1 MDSSNSLEFTPL
13 KSRKSPNLTSNSPVS
28 KTPVKHASR
37 LPTRAES
44 PPLKTSGVGPDK
56 LPEKYETLCG
66 FFVSLD
72 SAIRLLKLKGS
83 MPTFTNICPKV
94 ECLADRRFSLGQL
107 AQLKHILPE
116 AIEID
121 RILIFDERTSCMK
134 PDLQVRIIPD
144 AIDCGVRSESE
155 TKNLNLRRVFR
166 ARLVDYFK
174 AHPEGGE
181 IPEEDLPEPFNRS
194 KQNTQWNMIK
204 GLFSLSSDESSTD
217 TLMEQQSLTSRGE
230 VLKLEPQPQPSD
242 QMISNSKL
250 AVETLAIAVD
260 DRLPVAASHVS
271 RSFRKCFSRKTTSKA
286 QEVVEKYSKV
296 SLWSSNFQVA
306 ELCAGKSVDN
316 DKSIYAPTQTPTEF
330 LSKPTVSE
338 LSFKPCLPATPIKE
352 INPLETEDEPPTKS
366 GCNQSTPAKLVSTP
380 ARLMI
385 ATPTL
390 KPQKRCY
397 MSPDEVSSGSSNKLV
412 RRPPRTRSLK
422 FENDDDLSIQSESL
436 LHSIREKEGKAIE
449 EQDPAV
455 WQEKKRQR
463 MIACLPKLFN
473 MIHHLFQ
480 TIKRSVIT
488 KEELV
493 HKIIAGHCDIS
504 DRGEVEEQLK
514 LLLELAPDWISEKM
528 ASAGDL
534 LVCINKM
541 SSPESIRMQ
550 LQEAK

>member
-1 MDSSNSLEFTPL
+1 MDSSNSLQFTPL

-44 PPLKTSGVGPDK
+44 PPLKISGVGPDK

-94 ECLADRRFSLGQL
+94 ECLTDRRFSHGHL

-116 AIEID
+116 AIEIK

-134 PDLQVRIIPD
+134 PDLQVRIIAD
-144 AIDCGVRSESE
+144 AIDCGDRSESE
-155 TKNLNLRRVFR
+155 TKNLNLRVFR

-194 KQNTQWNMIK
+194 KQNTQWDMIG

-217 TLMEQQSLTSRGE
+217 TLTEQQSLTSRGE
-230 VLKLEPQPQPSD
+230 VLKLEPQPSD
-242 QMISNSKL
+242 QMICSSKL
-250 AVETLAIAVD
+250 AVETLAISVD
-260 DRLPVAASHVS
+260 DRLPVVASHVS
-271 RSFRKCFSRKTTSKA
+271 RTFRKCFSRKTTSKA
-286 QEVVEKYSKV
+286 QEVVEKCSKV

-306 ELCAGKSVDN
+306 ELCTGKSVDN
-316 DKSIYAPTQTPTEF
+316 DKSISAPTQTPTEF

-338 LSFKPCLPATPIKE
+338 LSSKPCLPATPVKE
-352 INPLETEDEPPTKS
+352 INPLETEDKPPTKS
-366 GCNQSTPAKLVSTP
+366 GCNQSTPAKLASTP

-385 ATPTL
+385 GTPTL

-397 MSPDEVSSGSSNKLV
+397 MSPDEVSSGSLKKLV
-412 RRPPRTRSLK
+412 RRPPRTRSLN
-422 FENDDDLSIQSESL
+422 FEDDDDLSILSESL
-436 LHSIREKEGKAIE
+436 LHSTREKERKAIE

-455 WQEKKRQR
+455 WQEKRRQR

-473 MIHHLFQ
+473 MIHYLFQ
-480 TIKRSVIT
+480 SIKRSVIT

-541 SSPESIRMQ
+541 SSPKSIRMQ